1 MEGVHC
7 VKDSVMVENIV
18 FRRMLK
24 HVSIILVLLGSML
37 GSTSCME
44 PDEIMFQA
52 EMEHLFNSATDSNE
66 HQA

>member
-24 HVSIILVLLGSML
+24 YVSIIFVLLGSML
-37 GSTSCME
+37 GSTSSME
-44 PDEIMFQA
+44 HDEIMFQA
-52 EMEHLFNSATDSNE
+52 EMEHLWRG
-66 HQA
+66 